1 MKTAI
6 VKSSWLSSIG
16 KRLDAE
22 FHLSEAVKTR
32 KLLKQAKVSL
42 LPLSKVTNEIFLGNI
57 FRRTF
62 VGNSEKGIAYITA
75 SDMVN
80 ANINTGKYLS
90 KKLTLK
96 QDRLLLKKDWILLSC
111 SGTLGNV
118 VYTNENFKGRIGT
131 HDLIR
136 IVPNNNSK
144 AIPGF
149 LYAYLASKYGYSLL
163 IQPSYGG
170 VIKHIEPHHI
180 LDLPVPIFNE
190 TKQKEI
196 HNLINKVSRLREDA
210 NVSILNAQEKF
221 EKYSQINQL
230 TNNTNIKRISN
241 YQNRLDAQFG
251 LIFQSI
257 KEFIIAKDFTYLGEV
272 TSSIFMGPR
281 SKRNYVSKG
290 VGFLNT
296 SEMMLSNPSNPKKF
310 VSNKTKGFE
319 VHKDWIL
326 ISRSGTIGN
335 CVIVGDML
343 KNYFVTEDAIRIVCN
358 KDLIHPNYV
367 FAFLISSIG
376 TKLIQSGAFGSVI
389 QHIDE
394 QLLASIPIPL
404 LSKTEQ
410 SEVIDNVQKYR
421 DNYDL
426 AIQLENKA
434 IQLIETEIESWQN

>member
-1 MKTAI
+1 MKNAI
-6 VKSSWLSSIG
+6 LNITFIKED
-16 KRLDAE
+16 KRLDGSFFLNDHANN
-22 FHLSEAVKTR
+22 SRMVKQHSN
-32 KLLKQAKVSL
+32 KCKPLLMLANVFNPPVFKRQFCKETIKSVPYCQSSDVTNILDGSNVFINKKQAIITNTIVKKNQILITGFGTIGNCRLVNSL
-42 LPLSKVTNEIFLGNI
+42 STGNAYANNVCRVEVIDNNLYGFVYAFLS
-57 FRRTF
+57 
-62 VGNSEKGIAYITA
+62 
-75 SDMVN
+75 
-80 ANINTGKYLS
+80 
-90 KKLTLK
+90 
-96 QDRLLLKKDWILLSC
+96 
-111 SGTLGNV
+111 
-118 VYTNENFKGRIGT
+118 
-131 HDLIR
+131 
-136 IVPNNNSK
+136 
-144 AIPGF
+144 
-149 LYAYLASKYGYSLL
+149 SKYGIGQINKNASGSVVRYIEAPGIKKIL
-163 IQPSYGG
+163 IPNLEENL
-170 VIKHIEPHHI
+170 K
-180 LDLPVPIFNE
+180 N
-190 TKQKEI
+190 EI
-196 HNLINKVSRLREDA
+196 HNIIIKVSRLREDA
-210 NVSILNAQEKF
+210 NVAIKNAQEKF
-221 EKYSQINQL
+221 EKYSQVVQM
-230 TNNTNIKRISN
+230 TNKTTIKRISN

-404 LSKTEQ
+404 LSKNEQ